1 MGMNIGR
8 SRQPVPL
15 TLGRVCIRYE
25 EYALPGS
32 TIHIILYFTSLKFCF
47 ELSITRL
54 TYAALHKYI

>member
-1 MGMNIGR
+1 MGWGMNIGR

-32 TIHIILYFTSLKFCF
+32 TIHLVFYFIEILF
-47 ELSITRL
+47 
-54 TYAALHKYI
+54 